1 MYKQKTLF
9 RLIPML
15 VLALILAFRLTPK
28 AAASSA
34 ETDRAVLIEYARKMY
49 FELEGHYDS
58 VTAKDVNAVS
68 IGFMQWH
75 GENALSLLKSICTA
89 DPTLSYQALGSL
101 FYEEI
106 VQTPMWSSEAGS
118 GWKSRVLTKPEAVAV
133 RCLIDSDVGRS
144 CQDRYAKSF
153 ISSEIDHAIRQHIS
167 SDAAIVYYCS
177 IENQYGPSGARTV
190 LQRARSALS
199 MPDGQPITSLDVLH
213 RGILAAAESHN
224 SISAHLPYRKNVY
237 AFLTGTLKLPAGPVE
252 AAPPIFEPTTEPAN
266 HPIPAPEATS
276 EPTPTPAPESASTL
290 DPKPASA
297 PAEIN
302 ASTQCVD
309 AFEIKQAVG
318 TVIASGL
325 RLREEPSTESQI
337 LGMALRDEKVLIV
350 STTGD
355 WCKVR
360 FGQKAGYMHKDFLIQ
375 REAENVVFGLASFN
389 VCANIRTENHTTSAI
404 LDTANRGN
412 LCVVTGFDHGWFR
425 ILCGGKDGYVRSD
438 LVSLVGG

>member
-75 GENALSLLKSICTA
+75 GENALYLLKSICSA
-89 DPTLSYQALGSL
+89 DPTLSNQTLGALL
-101 FYEEI
+101 YDEI
-106 VQTPMWSSEAGS
+106 VQTPMWRSEAGS

-133 RCLIDSDVGRS
+133 RRLIDTETGRS

-153 ISSEIDHAIRQHIS
+153 ISSEIDHAISQHIS
-167 SDAAIVYYCS
+167 TDAAIVYFCS
-177 IENQYGPSGARTV
+177 IENQYGPSGARSV
-190 LQRARSALS
+190 LQRARSAMS

-252 AAPPIFEPTTEPAN
+252 VTTPVPAPSPETTN
-266 HPIPAPEATS
+266 HAPAPEATS
-276 EPTPTPAPESASTL
+276 ESAPTSESPSQSAPNPAP
-290 DPKPASA
+290 A
-297 PAEIN
+297 PAEIT
-302 ASTQCVD
+302 APTPGTE
-309 AFEIKQAVG
+309 AAEIKQAVG
-318 TVIASGL
+318 TVVASGL
-325 RLREEPSTESQI
+325 RLREEPSTASRI
-337 LGMALRDEKVLIV
+337 LGIAPRNEKVLIV
-350 STTGD
+350 SMTGE

-360 FGQKAGYMHKDFLIQ
+360 FGQKAGYMHRAYLVQ
-375 REAENVVFGLASFN
+375 REAENVAFGLARFN
-389 VCANIRTENHTTSAI
+389 VCANIRTENHTGSAI

-412 LCVVTGFDHGWFR
+412 LCVITGFDHGWFR

-438 LVSLVGG
+438 LVSLVGE